1 MMNIKWLPALLLT
14 FAAGHASASDTLRC
28 GSQLVSLGDRAS
40 EVLQKCG
47 EPISREEL
55 ARIKSECAS
64 FHKQERAKSG
74 AVVKPIDHWTK
85 DGHIVVELSEKASED
100 ASKYT
105 SHLCVYDKDKGS
117 IALPSVF
124 ERSRWA
130 K

>member
-1 MMNIKWLPALLLT
+1 MQFMKSAFSVLVLT
-14 FAAGHASASDTLRC
+14 SLTLISACS
-28 GSQLVSLGDRAS
+28 G
-40 EVLQKCG
+40 
-47 EPISREEL
+47 PSREEL
-55 ARIKSECAS
+55 ARIKDECAR

-74 AVVKPIDHWTK
+74 AIVKAIDHWTK
-85 DGHIVVELSEKASED
+85 DGYIVVELSEKASED

-124 ERSRWA
+124 ERSRWS

>member
-1 MMNIKWLPALLLT
+1 MKPMRSTISVLVFASLTLLS
-14 FAAGHASASDTLRC
+14 GCS
-28 GSQLVSLGDRAS
+28 G
-40 EVLQKCG
+40 
-47 EPISREEL
+47 PSREEL

-64 FHKQERAKSG
+64 FDKQERAKYG
-74 AVVKPIDHWTK
+74 AIVKPIDHWTK

>member
-1 MMNIKWLPALLLT
+1 MQFLVRHIVSVTLIAALCL
-14 FAAGHASASDTLRC
+14 AGCS
-28 GSQLVSLGDRAS
+28 G
-40 EVLQKCG
+40 
-47 EPISREEL
+47 PSREEL
-55 ARIKSECAS
+55 ARVKSECAS
-64 FHKQERAKSG
+64 FHKQERAKFG
-74 AVVKPIDHWTK
+74 AIVKPIDHWTK

-124 ERSRWA
+124 ERSRWS